1 MQVTKEMIAKYNK
14 AISFKTNAT
23 KETYH
28 IFINK
33 YLESNSGD
41 LNKDSLMDFLSK
53 YSKNSVLTAFYSLKF
68 FYKSMGIPLEI
79 SRSDIAPKGVKKIK
93 EMMTHEEV
101 RDLIIESKKHLG
113 TIELGYI
120 ALSTIYG
127 LRRIEL
133 YDTIGSMI
141 DMDSRVFS
149 PFTHKSESAS
159 ERIHL
164 IPEEIA
170 PVLFEMKEAL
180 DTIKKKPVITQMN
193 FFFDYAAEK
202 AGVQLRPRLGF
213 HSIRRALITELNETE
228 AKPIYIANFMRWKER
243 NPHIMQEYIQLNPKK
258 VDETIFEHHP
268 YLKYWRD

>member
-1 MQVTKEMIAKYNK
+1 MIAKFHK
-14 AISFKTNAT
+14 AISFKTKT
-23 KETYH
+23 TQETYH
-28 IFINK
+28 IFINR
-33 YLESNSGD
+33 YLENFNGILS
-41 LNKDSLMDFLSK
+41 KDNLLEFLSK
-53 YSKNSVLTAFYSLKF
+53 FSKNSILTVFYSLKF
-68 FYKSMGIPLEI
+68 FYKSIGIPMEI
-79 SRSDIAPKGVKKIK
+79 TRGDIAPKGVKKIK

-133 YDTIGSMI
+133 YDTTSEMI
-141 DMDSRVFS
+141 DIDRRIFT
-149 PFTHKSESAS
+149 PFTHKSEGAN

-170 PVLFEMKEAL
+170 PVLFEMKEGL
-180 DTIKKKPVITQMN
+180 VGIKKKPVITQMN
-193 FFFDYAAEK
+193 FFFDYAAER

-213 HSIRRALITELNETE
+213 HSIRRALITELNETDC
-228 AKPIYIANFMRWKER
+228 KPIYIANFMRWKER

-258 VDETIFEHHP
+258 VDETIFESHP
-268 YLKYWRD
+268 YLRYWRD